1 MAADFLLPLIPMTAF
16 ICIAYAIKAVAD
28 ARTRAK
34 LVAANTSQELVST
47 ILRAD
52 EENRRLGALRW
63 GIVLTF
69 LAGGLALIEGIGWDR
84 PTAGVFAVLIGATG
98 VGQLAFF
105 AVAQILRERERRDDH
120 TSV

>member
-1 MAADFLLPLIPMTAF
+1 MDNFFTALIPMTLF
-16 ICIAYAIKAVAD
+16 VSIAYAIKAVAD

-34 LVAANTSQELVST
+34 LAAANTSQDLVST

-69 LAGGLALIEGIGWDR
+69 LAGGLGLIEWIGWDR
-84 PTAGVFAVLIGATG
+84 PTAGVFAILIGSTG
-98 VGQLAFF
+98 LGQLVFF
-105 AVAQILRERERRDDH
+105 AVAQFLRERTRLDDH
-120 TSV
+120 SPV